1 MSPDPPDIKR
11 YSQAFLLALGK
22 SPLIQ
27 KPEGLISVAELMS
40 STSEPRTN
48 TRSAHTTDSS
58 AAKSAPQSA
67 TRFGDKELVF
77 GPPRMNFAS
86 AQATSR
92 LPEDS
97 SDTRRYSKSPDDPQT
112 SRLPHL
118 ERRQPNPRQREPNPR
133 VATVGTDE
141 NGPRAEKKP
150 LGRDAERPAGPERVH
165 SASSASRVRTEGGS
179 WRDRSEG
186 ASAQNRPT
194 PVKSTPSDTWP
205 ANGAANRR
213 GGRDNNPE
221 WMTADAEKI
230 VFTGVTAEDEQ
241 AGSNPGD
248 DDIQRFKAQM
258 RRRERA
264 EGKPPVANIFS
275 NHVTPQS
282 TPTPAVPSPAVQQE
296 ADSVESFFD
305 MNFDVHRAP
314 TNSLFENPVKDSKP
328 SSEKSRFARFW
339 SENTASQSQP
349 VGSAP
354 GFAANYMEGH
364 GPTRPQHH
372 NSNGSAVPDTMHRI
386 GISDLFNSAARA
398 NGHQDGRDFPMSRG
412 NGLPPTQG
420 SEQKRFPPML
430 SEDDILSAYN
440 KPRVSSASERR
451 GQADPSEEDRAGIN
465 RVMEKLAVF
474 GIQPQPNGDA
484 PGYPPM
490 NPHLNAGIMHPQQR
504 DHAPYM
510 PGPPPPH
517 SLPPQHYQQ
526 YEKEQQQQQMPRGS
540 VGGSGG
546 SFVPQSLYSNNVNMG
561 MSDDPSS
568 QLTAMIQ
575 AASKAKQ
582 SQQFG
587 SPNGDPNLRFKQ
599 PMPLGMMGGGGG
611 PYHDAGM
618 PPPQHRI
625 LEHMGLNGGPPPPGG
640 PPFLGGPP
648 RPHINGHPH
657 HLPPPHFFPNGPTP
671 PGVPFLPPP
680 HMLPPNFQPRPPPHP
695 GMFPGHGF
703 APMAPPPYPV
713 FMNQQGVPIGM
724 RPPPSAERPT

>member
-1 MSPDPPDIKR
+1 MSPDPPAIQR
-11 YSQAFLLALGK
+11 YSQTFLLALQK

-27 KPEGLISVAELMS
+27 RPDGLISVAELMS
-40 STSEPRTN
+40 STSEPRSN
-48 TRSAHTTDSS
+48 TRSANAADSS
-58 AAKSAPQSA
+58 AAKSASQPA
-67 TRFGDKELVF
+67 ARFGDKELIF

-92 LPEDS
+92 NPEDS
-97 SDTRRYSKSPDDPQT
+97 LDTRRYSKSPDDPQVLRQ
-112 SRLPHL
+112 SHP
-118 ERRQPNPRQREPNPR
+118 ERRQPNSRQREPNAR
-133 VATVGTDE
+133 AGVGSTDE
-141 NGPRAEKKP
+141 NGSRVEKKP
-150 LGRDAERPAGPERVH
+150 LARDAERPANPERVH
-165 SASSASRVRTEGGS
+165 SASSSSRVRTEGGS

-194 PVKSTPSDTWP
+194 PIKSAPSDTWP
-205 ANGAANRR
+205 SHVASNRR

-230 VFTGVTAEDEQ
+230 VFTGSTAEDEQ
-241 AGSNPGD
+241 VGSNPGD

-275 NHVTPQS
+275 NHVTPQQS
-282 TPTPAVPSPAVQQE
+282 TPPPVVPSPAVQQE

-314 TNSLFENPVKDSKP
+314 VNNLFENPVKDTKP
-328 SSEKSRFARFW
+328 ASEKSRFARFW
-339 SENTASQSQP
+339 SEDTASQPQP
-349 VGSAP
+349 ASSAP
-354 GFAANYMEGH
+354 SFADNYMPSQ
-364 GPTRPQHH
+364 GPAQLQP
-372 NSNGSAVPDTMHRI
+372 NNANGSAVPDTMHRI

-398 NGHQDGRDFPMSRG
+398 NGHQEARDFPMSRG
-412 NGLPPTQG
+412 GGLPATQG
-420 SEQKRFPPML
+420 AEQKRYPTML

-440 KPRVSSASERR
+440 KPRVSSAGERR
-451 GQADPSEEDRAGIN
+451 VQADPSEEDRAGIN

-474 GIQPQPNGDA
+474 GIQPPPNGDA

-490 NPHLNAGIMHPQQR
+490 NPHLSAGIMHPQQR

-517 SLPPQHYQQ
+517 SFPQQHYQQ
-526 YEKEQQQQQMPRGS
+526 YEKERQQQQIPRGGT
-540 VGGSGG
+540 GGSG
-546 SFVPQSLYSNNVNMG
+546 SNFVPQSLYSNNVNMG

-587 SPNGDPNLRFKQ
+587 GSPNGDPHLRFKQ
-599 PMPLGMMGGGGG
+599 PMPLGMMGGGG
-611 PYHDAGM
+611 PYNDAGM
-618 PPPQHRI
+618 PPPPHRM
-625 LEHMGLNGGPPPPGG
+625 LEHMGINGGPPPPGG
-640 PPFLGGPP
+640 APFLGGPP
-648 RPHINGHPH
+648 PPHINGHPP
-657 HLPPPHFFPNGPTP
+657 HLPPPHFFANGPAP
-671 PGVPFLPPP
+671 PGVPFLPP

-703 APMAPPPYPV
+703 APMPPPPFPV
-713 FMNQQGVPIGM
+713 FMNPQGVPIEM
-724 RPPPSAERPT
+724 RPPPGVERPN